1 VLTCFHARATARTVA
16 LTTLDTESLK
26 RWRAEAG
33 AGERRWLDSTGFAAA
48 PGELAL
54 VPDAEDRLARVLVGV
69 GEDDPLWALAA
80 LPTALPAGRYRLTPE
95 PAPREAERA
104 ALGWALGSYRFDR
117 YKSDA
122 DGGKATGLVWPR
134 RADRAAVAR
143 AAEALFLAR
152 DLINTPAADMGP
164 AELAEAAAGVARAHR
179 ATCKVIRGGELLRRG
194 YPAIHA
200 VGRASRRQPR
210 LIDLRW
216 GRAAAPRVSIVGKG
230 VCFDSGGLDLKP
242 AASMRLMK
250 KDMGGAANALALA
263 QMIMD
268 ARLPVRLRLLI
279 PAVENSVSGD
289 AMRPLDVLATRQ
301 GLSVEVGNTD
311 AEGRLVLCDAL
322 TEAGRE
328 QPALV
333 VDLATLTGAARV
345 ALGPDL
351 PAMFCNDEALAA
363 DLTRHAT
370 AEADP
375 LWRLPLWRA
384 YAKNLESPVADL
396 NNVSDGP
403 FGGAITAALF
413 LERFVAEATP
423 WIHLDIYA
431 WNQTA
436 RPGRP
441 VGGEAMAIRAL
452 YALIAERFAAP
463 ARPRRRPRKT

>member
-1 VLTCFHARATARTVA
+1 MLTCFHARSTARTVSI
-16 LTTLDTESLK
+16 TTLDSESLK
-26 RWRAEAG
+26 RWRAG
-33 AGERRWLDSTGFAAA
+33 VDAGERRWLDGTGFAAA
-48 PGELAL
+48 PGELAFI
-54 VPDAEDRLARVLVGV
+54 PDADGRVARVLVGI
-69 GEDDPLWALAA
+69 GGDDDPLWALAGLPSA
-80 LPTALPAGRYRLTPE
+80 LPPG
-95 PAPREAERA
+95 
-104 ALGWALGSYRFDR
+104 R
-117 YKSDA
+117 YKSDGD
-122 DGGKATGLVWPR
+122 DGGKAAGLVWPR

-143 AAEALFLAR
+143 AAEAVFLAR

-164 AELAEAAAGVARAHR
+164 AELTEAALAVARSHR
-179 ATCKVIRGGELLRRG
+179 GALKVILGGDLLHRG

-216 GRAAAPRVSIVGKG
+216 GRATAPRVTIVGKG
-230 VCFDSGGLDLKP
+230 VCFDSGGLDLKTSG
-242 AASMRLMK
+242 SMRLMK

-301 GLSVEVGNTD
+301 GLTVEVGNTD

-328 QPALV
+328 HPALV

-363 DLTRHAT
+363 DLMRHAA

-375 LWRLPLWRA
+375 MWRLPLWRP
-384 YAKNLESPVADL
+384 YAKRLESPVADL
-396 NNVSDGP
+396 NNVADGP
-403 FGGAITAALF
+403 FAGAITAALF
-413 LERFVAEATP
+413 LQRFVADATP
-423 WIHLDIYA
+423 WIHLDIYG
-431 WNQTA
+431 WNPSP

-452 YALIAERFAAP
+452 FALIAERFAP
-463 ARPRRRPRKT
+463 ARSGTRRRGRKT